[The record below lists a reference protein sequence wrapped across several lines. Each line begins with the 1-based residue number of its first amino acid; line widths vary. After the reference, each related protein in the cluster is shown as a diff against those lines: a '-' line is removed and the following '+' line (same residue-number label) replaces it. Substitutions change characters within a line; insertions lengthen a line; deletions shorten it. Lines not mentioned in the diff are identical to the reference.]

1 MSSAGTNSIERSFS
15 YQSAQQQAP
24 IVRQF
29 WHRLEAERNSNDD
42 VLVGANDRATGG
54 AVGGSAA
61 VLPFVQGAASTTTTT
76 TASLRRERRDAVQ
89 QQQQQ
94 ISSIRT
100 NDTNDID
107 TSISNVDSN
116 LLHKSP
122 SRLRTATADTAHLS
136 DADCAREVHE
146 PLMAMLLETGP
157 FASDVNAMSVFLT
170 VFGAAP
176 ATAVGD
182 ASNELVRAAVNT
194 ARRRGRDLALATSMI
209 ANELVLSLSRAN
221 GALDDGAIRAALGS
235 LLRGNSPATKACREL
250 LVYRCGAWLVRYVG
264 SALHQCF
271 AVLECDPA
279 KATSPHAAASDL
291 VRLENAAQ
299 QILSAILLA
308 GASDLPDEA
317 YVLAASVRIAVRYAL
332 ELHLRS
338 TARRSRREAFEQ
350 SASLDRPRRSSSA
363 PRERGRKLASRRVV
377 VAAEVERLRQQIL
390 SGDKSLQSGAAL
402 QRKELE
408 LIDIDRETD
417 AIAVAPTAYMRESH
431 FGRPD
436 GRAFHVAMTGI
447 FFLRFVCPALIAPQQ
462 FGLRDTPPPG
472 AEQRT
477 LLLLAKVIQMLAND
491 AEFGRKE
498 EFLAPLG
505 RMHHRNREPLRRFF
519 VYLAE
524 EGQRRLARA
533 DAQPAHNQY
542 GSLAAA
548 NAAPFKSASTSSA
561 SSHYQSIASAVGPRL
576 PSKHLQSVPSGGV
589 GNADDLA
596 DVALLVGELRRHLRQ
611 ADLRAAPYNNA
622 QWQRVAM
629 LVGVATNVSV
639 ADRSDTIVTPTT
651 AKPPAASA
659 ASAAAAAA
667 VDDSLYQEIP
677 IGLKRQV
684 DVDAEQIATLTSTAS
699 DHYVEFR
706 SSERRKKIERIRL
719 LLGVKLNALRQ
730 QLEAWRLA
738 AMAITSVADA
748 MQHKKVLAAL
758 VELKSL
764 TKDVAVL
771 PDAAPF
777 AMPAL
782 SAAQSSGEKT
792 VEVIGKVLATVWLVD
807 QRMQAL
813 WTRIMDTELE
823 KDAAV
828 AIADLVR
835 QLRGAVERHTGV
847 AC

>member
-1 MSSAGTNSIERSFS
+1 LESGELQNTSILLTDSSESKQPNS
-15 YQSAQQQAP
+15 P
-24 IVRQF
+24 K
-29 WHRLEAERNSNDD
+29 
-42 VLVGANDRATGG
+42 
-54 AVGGSAA
+54 
-61 VLPFVQGAASTTTTT
+61 
-76 TASLRRERRDAVQ
+76 Q

-94 ISSIRT
+94 QQQVRI
-100 NDTNDID
+100 
-107 TSISNVDSN
+107 
-116 LLHKSP
+116 
-122 SRLRTATADTAHLS
+122 RTATADTTQMS
-136 DADCAREVHE
+136 DAECAQEIVT
-146 PLMAMLLETGP
+146 PLMDMLLETGP
-157 FASDVNAMSVFLT
+157 FASDVNSMAVFLT
-170 VFGAAP
+170 LLAP
-176 ATAVGD
+176 NDV
-182 ASNELVRAAVNT
+182 SNDLVRAAVTT
-194 ARRRGRDLALATSMI
+194 ARRRGRDLALASAMI
-209 ANELVLSLSRAN
+209 ANELVLSLSHAN

-250 LVYRCGAWLVRYVG
+250 LVFRCGAWLVRYVG

-271 AVLECDPA
+271 TVLECDPA
-279 KATSPHAAASDL
+279 KAVSPHAAASDL

-299 QILSAILLA
+299 QVLSAILLA

-317 YVLAASVRIAVRYAL
+317 YVLAASVRVAVRYAL

-338 TARRSRREAFEQ
+338 TARKSRREAFEQ
-350 SASLDRPRRSSSA
+350 SASLERPRRSSSA

-408 LIDIDRETD
+408 LIDIDRETE

-447 FFLRFVCPALIAPQQ
+447 FFLRFICPALIAPHQ
-462 FGLRDTPPPG
+462 FGLRDAPPPG

-491 AEFGRKE
+491 VEFGRKE

-524 EGQRRLARA
+524 EGTRRLSRSEARIA
-533 DAQPAHNQY
+533 PSNNQY

-548 NAAPFKSASTSSA
+548 ALVKSASTTSA

-576 PSKHLQSVPSGGV
+576 PSKQLQSLPSGGE
-589 GNADDLA
+589 GGAEDLA

-611 ADLRAAPYNNA
+611 ANMRAAPYSNA
-622 QWQRVAM
+622 QWQRLAM
-629 LVGVATNVSV
+629 LVGVSANVAV
-639 ADRSDTIVTPTT
+639 ADRSDTVV
-651 AKPPAASA
+651 APPSSNGGGVDVRAAQDEA
-659 ASAAAAAA
+659 
-667 VDDSLYQEIP
+667 LYQELP
-677 IGLKRQV
+677 VGLRQH
-684 DVDAEQIATLTSTAS
+684 VDADSANHNDAGAHATKLAN
-699 DHYVEFR
+699 DHYVEF
-706 SSERRKKIERIRL
+706 SMSERRKKIERIRL

-730 QLEAWRLA
+730 QLDVWRASAL
-738 AMAITSVADA
+738 AITTVADA
-748 MQHKKVLAAL
+748 MQLKKVLAAL

-764 TKDVAVL
+764 TKDVEVPANATV
-771 PDAAPF
+771 F
-777 AMPAL
+777 TMPTL
-782 SAAQSSGEKT
+782 SAQQASSEKV

-807 QRMQAL
+807 QRLHAL
-813 WTRIMDTELE
+813 WGRVMDNALE
-823 KDAAV
+823 KEAAV
-828 AIADLVR
+828 AIADIVR
-835 QLRGAVERHTGV
+835 QLRSGVERHTGV